1 MSTGLDKALTKE
13 VNKDSFF
20 NFFAPP
26 AVPADPTEEMDDVKR
41 ALLAIDVNV
50 GLAIR
55 KEIIPRA
62 VLYFTGEILE
72 DDEDFKDVDSDET
85 EETSLN

>member
-1 MSTGLDKALTKE
+1 MFDIYHCFLG
-13 VNKDSFF
+13 SFF

-26 AVPADPTEEMDDVKR
+26 AAPADPTEEMSDENRVT
-41 ALLAIDVNV
+41 LAIDVNV